1 MKKFIEEL
9 KRRNVIKATIAYL
22 VVAWILQQVFTNL
35 LPLFDAPDWILKTI
49 TLILIIGLP
58 VWIVIS
64 WIYELTPQGI
74 EKTTKDSESELVA
87 QATNKRLNV
96 FIIVG
101 LAIAVIVLAIKPSF
115 FSSDLDKEYSI
126 AVIPFSNIKVDDGNE
141 WLSAGFTTDINS
153 YLSKISQLCSP
164 SPFLAI
170 NCK

>member
-9 KRRNVIKATIAYL
+9 KRRNVIKSAVAYL

-35 LPLFDAPDWILKTI
+35 LPLVDAPDWILKTI

-74 EKTTKDSESELVA
+74 EKTTKDSESDLVA

-96 FIIVG
+96 FIISS
-101 LAIAVIVLAIKPSF
+101 LSIAVIVLALKLSNVMQF
-115 FSSDLDKEYSI
+115 CCSKALD
-126 AVIPFSNIKVDDGNE
+126 
-141 WLSAGFTTDINS
+141 
-153 YLSKISQLCSP
+153 
-164 SPFLAI
+164 
-170 NCK
+170 